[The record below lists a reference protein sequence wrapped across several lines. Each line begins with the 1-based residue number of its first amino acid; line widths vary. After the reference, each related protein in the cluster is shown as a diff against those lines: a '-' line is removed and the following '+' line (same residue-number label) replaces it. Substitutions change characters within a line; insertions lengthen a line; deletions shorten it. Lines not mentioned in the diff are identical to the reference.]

1 MTDKIKW
8 KKFEDLAARIQQ
20 SLSPEAEVK
29 QNEYILG
36 KRSKRQRQIDIA
48 LRKSV
53 GQYEL
58 LIIIDCKDNKRPV
71 DVKGVEGFIGLTKD
85 VGANKGAI
93 ISAKGFTKS
102 AYRRAIDAGI
112 DLYTL
117 VDAEAEEWQSYFTVP
132 VLLDL
137 RSFTERSFHFSGLEP
152 GANIEIQG
160 KKFLTTYLYR
170 ENGDV
175 IDSIHNLFNR
185 KWQDGFFPI
194 EPGEYDN
201 LELVEG
207 QAFLKGNNQLQP
219 VNVMVRF
226 TVEKIL
232 LFGQIP
238 IVKGKGLLD
247 NAQKKFI
254 RSDGLFM
261 GSLGV
266 DGIPLAEVE
275 KNWRRIEAFDEL
287 AIEPVC
293 HSKVIE
299 AMLCEPLFE
308 IEI

>member
-1 MTDKIKW
+1 MTDKVKW
-8 KKFEDLAARIQQ
+8 KKFEDLAAHVQQ

-48 LRKSV
+48 LRKKV

-71 DVKGVEGFIGLTKD
+71 DVKGVESFIGLTKD

-102 AYRRAIDAGI
+102 AYRRAIDAGV

-117 VDAEAEEWQSYFTVP
+117 VDAEAEEWQSYLTAP
-132 VLLDL
+132 ILLDL
-137 RSFTERSFHFSGLEP
+137 RSFTERTFHFSDLEP

-160 KKFLTTYLYR
+160 NKRPAIYLYR

-185 KWQDGFFPI
+185 KWQDGAFPI

-207 QAFLKGNNQLQP
+207 QAFLKGNNRLQP
-219 VNVMVRF
+219 VNVMVSF

-232 LFGQIP
+232 LFGQVP

-247 NAQKKFI
+247 NAQKQLI
-254 RSDGLFM
+254 RSENFSTA
-261 GSLGV
+261 SLGI
-266 DGIPLAEVE
+266 DGIRLVEVE
-275 KNWRRIEAFDEL
+275 KNWRRIESSDEL
-287 AIEPVC
+287 AIDPVC

-299 AMLCEPLFE
+299 AILCEPLSE